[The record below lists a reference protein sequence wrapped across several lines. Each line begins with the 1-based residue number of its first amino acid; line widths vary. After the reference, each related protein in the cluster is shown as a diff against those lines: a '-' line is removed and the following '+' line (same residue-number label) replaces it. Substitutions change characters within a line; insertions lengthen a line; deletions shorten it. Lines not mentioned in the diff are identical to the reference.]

1 MVLLIYTV
9 SYGYFNI
16 NKYRKEKKMVLESGR
31 RGDIHTDQEP
41 HRLLKQ
47 NKTHEQKSEQWSSLE
62 SILTEPLS
70 DEVWGKRYPRSRG
83 FLAGSHQWLR
93 KLSVVTD
100 HRGAFSPRAWVCGF
114 PGLSSSLLPPP
125 TVPHLSCTP
134 HCRHVISLFWLYY
147 FMKEPWDT
155 SCLQIREILVFLL
168 NLTFHR
174 SDSYSS
180 LTFFLF

>member
-1 MVLLIYTV
+1 
-9 SYGYFNI
+9 
-16 NKYRKEKKMVLESGR
+16 MVLESGR

-114 PGLSSSLLPPP
+114 PGLSSSLSPPP